1 MKTTVEIT
9 ENELVDLLTNNK
21 GATPISL
28 QYVTKP
34 KINKEG
40 KNIFGEVTRIAN
52 IQAFLGTNYENSVN
66 RQLQREEKEAKFEAK
81 PLWNGK
87 GIRIN
92 FSLAK
97 HSETG
102 KFYMSYLPLK
112 TLKSF
117 HFDQFTNLIPN
128 DVVKQY
134 FYQSSNNNQQGTEK
148 EIFHR
153 EIGIENIRKFKMKGC
168 TYIVKH

>member
-1 MKTTVEIT
+1 MKTVIEISENQLVEML
-9 ENELVDLLTNNK
+9 ENQK

-28 QYVTKP
+28 QYKTTP

-40 KNIFGEVTRIAN
+40 KNLFGEVTRLAN
-52 IQAFLGTNYENSVN
+52 IQAFLGASYENSVN
-66 RQLQREEKEAKFEAK
+66 RQLQREEKDASFEAK
-81 PLWNGK
+81 PLWKGK
-87 GIRIN
+87 GLRVN

-97 HSETG
+97 HIETG

-112 TLKSF
+112 TLRSY
-117 HFDQFTNLIPN
+117 HFDQFLNPIPN
-128 DVVKQY
+128 EVIKQY
-134 FYQSSNNNQQGTEK
+134 FYASSNSQQGTEK

-153 EIGIENIRKFKMKGC
+153 EIGIENIMKIKMNKR

>member
-1 MKTTVEIT
+1 MKATIEIT
-9 ENELVDLLTNNK
+9 ETELVNMLSNAK

-40 KNIFGEVTRIAN
+40 KNLFGEVTRIAN
-52 IQAFLGTNYENSVN
+52 IQAFLGTSYEKSVN
-66 RQLQREEKEAKFEAK
+66 RQLQREEKETNFEAK

-97 HSETG
+97 HAETG

-112 TLKSF
+112 TLKSYY
-117 HFDQFTNLIPN
+117 FDQFTNIIPN
-128 DVVKQY
+128 ETIKQY
-134 FYQSSNNNQQGTEK
+134 FYASSNSQQGTEK

-168 TYIVKH
+168 TYIVQH

>member
-1 MKTTVEIT
+1 MKTTIEIT
-9 ENELVDLLTNNK
+9 ETELINMLSKIK

-40 KNIFGEVTRIAN
+40 KNLFGEITRIAN
-52 IQAFLGTNYENSVN
+52 IQAFLGASYEKSVN
-66 RQLQREEKEAKFEAK
+66 RQLQREEKEMDFVAK

-117 HFDQFTNLIPN
+117 HFDQFTNLILN
-128 DVVKQY
+128 EVIKQY
-134 FYQSSNNNQQGTEK
+134 FYQSSNNQQGTEK

-153 EIGIENIRKFKMKGC
+153 EIAVENIRKFKMKGC